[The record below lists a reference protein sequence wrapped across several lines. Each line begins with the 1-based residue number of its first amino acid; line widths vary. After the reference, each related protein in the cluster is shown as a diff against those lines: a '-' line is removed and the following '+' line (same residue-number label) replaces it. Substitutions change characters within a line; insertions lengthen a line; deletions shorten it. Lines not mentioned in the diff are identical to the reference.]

1 MPFIPRTGIQ
11 LYQIQIGK
19 ICSFTKIMLQIL
31 GSPRS
36 LFFLH
41 RAILPIAI
49 YGITKIVPVTE
60 IATDFNRKLDF
71 GELEMRPSEHQFS
84 RSRGNIP
91 FTISENFLYKLVY
104 TKKI

>member
-1 MPFIPRTGIQ
+1 
-11 LYQIQIGK
+11 
-19 ICSFTKIMLQIL
+19 MLQIL
-31 GSPRS
+31 GSPTS

-41 RAILPIAI
+41 RAILSIAI
-49 YGITKIVPVTE
+49 YAITKLVPVAE
-60 IATDFNRKLDF
+60 IENDFNRKLDF

-91 FTISENFLYKLVY
+91 FAISDNFLYKLVY